1 MSVDNDDFHNDE
13 TPEVNKGGRPP
24 YEPNEYDEGLLTAFL
39 SIGFPHAQ
47 IALYMK
53 KNIRTLKKHYP
64 ELFET
69 IMNTADKTAMVEN
82 GLWYNAVH
90 KLNVVA
96 QIAWLKA
103 HRRELYSER
112 AQQQDNSNDM
122 NPNEFLKALSKNLP
136 N

>member
-1 MSVDNDDFHNDE
+1 MSVDNDDFE
-13 TPEVNKGGRPP
+13 GEATINKGGRPE
-24 YEPNEYDEGLLTAFL
+24 YVPNEYDEGQLTAFL
-39 SIGFPHAQ
+39 SIGFPHRQ

-53 KNIRTLKKHYP
+53 RSIKTLKKHYP

-69 IMNTADKTAMVEN
+69 VGNTEDRTNMVEN

-103 HRRELYSER
+103 HRRELYSEK
-112 AQQQDNSNDM
+112 AQQQDTNNEM
-122 NPNEFLKALSKNLP
+122 NPSEFLAALSKNLP